1 MFFHCSSACLPH
13 CFTYIVFLPIFS
25 LFTFP
30 LNSTRVCS
38 FGASFQFALVF
49 LSHPANPAAVFF
61 FPVYYSASCYFPGFL
76 PLSPPSSSFH
86 EEECSAPCLFSFS
99 LSAFLISSWYLPG
112 KKISREGAKE
122 GGRIATLTEAGRQR
136 YGVMDGS
143 LTQCL
148 SCLHLCCCFM
158 LSRTAT
164 LSRF

>member
-30 LNSTRVCS
+30 LNSTRACS

-61 FPVYYSASCYFPGFL
+61 SRCIIQPRAISQVFFL
-76 PLSPPSSSFH
+76 FLLLPPPSM
-86 EEECSAPCLFSFS
+86 EECSAPCLFSFS

-148 SCLHLCCCFM
+148 SCPHLCCCFM